1 MKKETKEKGVLFY
14 ETLCSSEQIN
24 NDVISDL
31 TYASVSVLYI
41 RRYSEKKWRIYLK
54 MTSSVLGALVWHD
67 IFL

>member
-41 RRYSEKKWRIYLK
+41 RRYSEKK
-54 MTSSVLGALVWHD
+54 
-67 IFL
+67 